1 MRISDWSSDVCSSD
15 LVMRLVESVH
25 HTITRAPAPLGAER
39 TGSTRGITG
48 LVYRSI
54 RGVTALVGGTLD
66 VALVRLQPLLA
77 SATPVHASP
86 EREAV
91 LAALNGE
98 LGNHLA
104 ASGNPSAITIGLR

>member
-1 MRISDWSSDVCSSD
+1 MSKHTHLQPSVLHGLVRLSIEAVTQ
-15 LVMRLVESVH
+15 VMRLVESVH

-77 SATPVHASP
+77 SATPEIGRASC
-86 EREAV
+86 RDRV
-91 LAALNGE
+91 CK
-98 LGNHLA
+98 
-104 ASGNPSAITIGLR
+104 SV